1 MSFALIF
8 SISFVI
14 QRQLTETN
22 KSIEKQ
28 RLFTAEE
35 LQLYTKDELYL
46 AILGRRRKKI
56 RFRKIKKKCLYSC
69 RSRF

>member
-1 MSFALIF
+1 VSFALIF

-46 AILGRRRKKI
+46 AILGRRKKI

>member
-46 AILGRRRKKI
+46 AILGRRKKNS
-56 RFRKIKKKCLYSC
+56 FSKNKKEMFIFL
-69 RSRF
+69 